1 MSVSP
6 VEGLGVLH
14 FPALAAAHGGLTDY
28 NAFHEAEPP
37 EEPAEKWVAQQVYIK
52 RHHFVPL
59 SPRASLPSCL
69 SPLAAM
75 RTPA

>member
-37 EEPAEKWVAQQVYIK
+37 EEPAEKWVAQQVYRK

-59 SPRASLPSCL
+59 SPR
-69 SPLAAM
+69 LAAM

>member
-59 SPRASLPSCL
+59 SPR
-69 SPLAAM
+69 LATM
-75 RTPA
+75 RTPARV